1 MRKVKKLTILISLF
15 LLPAVF
21 FVSCGGN
28 ENTNEFNKPVKVSV
42 VKLKMDAAPF
52 QYEFPGNVEG
62 SKQAKLST
70 KLMGEISYFPFE
82 AGAKVQKGQLLAKI
96 KSADIGA
103 KKQQVVSGIAQAQAA
118 YNNVEINYNRIKD
131 LYDKGSA
138 SKKELEDMT
147 LAYEM
152 AKQNLKSAKEMEKEI
167 DDVLSY
173 AEIRAPFDGYIVNKF
188 FEQGDIAA
196 PGHPLMIV
204 ENFTSFKVIAQVPS
218 DEINLF
224 ERGNSIQ
231 VYIDAISNEP
241 FMGKVSEINP
251 GGNPYSKQFEVQVIL
266 DNKNSAY
273 SKIKSGMYGKVIL
286 MDQTRPVIALDE
298 NLLIKRGQLVGVYA
312 VSKSNEATLRW
323 IRTGKETNGKI
334 EVLSG
339 LEAGDLIIKNKDK
352 IKDGQKVEVL

>member
-1 MRKVKKLTILISLF
+1 MRKLNQLTVIVSSLLLTVF
-15 LLPAVF
+15 L
-21 FVSCGGN
+21 VSCGSN
-28 ENTNEFNKPVKVSV
+28 ENTDNLNKPVKVAV
-42 VKLKMDAAPF
+42 EKVALDPVPF

-70 KLMGEISYFPFE
+70 KLMGEISYFPYE

-118 YNNVEINYNRIKD
+118 YNNMEINYHRIKD

-147 LAYEM
+147 MAYEM
-152 AKQNLKSAKEMEKEI
+152 AKQRLKAAKEMEKEI

-204 ENFTSFKVIAQVPS
+204 ENFGSFKVVAQVPS
-218 DEINLF
+218 DQINLF
-224 ERGNSIQ
+224 KRGDEVE
-231 VYIDAISNEP
+231 VYIDAISKTP
-241 FMGKVSEINP
+241 FTGKVSEINP
-251 GGNPYSKQFEVQVIL
+251 GGNPYSKQFDVQVIL
-266 DNKNSAY
+266 EKTTPDY

-286 MDQTRPVIALDE
+286 KDQTKPVIAIDE
-298 NLLIKRGQLVGVYA
+298 NLLVKRGQLVGVYA

-323 IRTGKETNGKI
+323 IRTGKEMDGKI
-334 EVLSG
+334 EILSG
-339 LEAGDLIIKNKDK
+339 VEAGDVIIKDKDK

>member
-1 MRKVKKLTILISLF
+1 MKNLNQLTILISS
-15 LLPAVF
+15 LLLTLF
-21 FVSCGGN
+21 FVSCSSN
-28 ENTNEFNKPVKVSV
+28 ENTNDLNKAVKVSV
-42 VKLKMDAAPF
+42 EKITMDAVPF

-62 SKQAKLST
+62 SQQAKLST
-70 KLMGEISYFPFE
+70 KLMGEIIYFPYE
-82 AGAKVQKGQLLAKI
+82 AGTKVLKGQLLAKI

-118 YNNVEINYNRIKD
+118 YNNMEINYNRIKN

-152 AKQNLKSAKEMEKEI
+152 VKQGLKSAKEMEKEI

-173 AEIRAPFDGYIVNKF
+173 AEIRAPFDGYIINKF

-204 ENFTSFKVIAQVPS
+204 ENFNSFKVVAQVPS

-231 VYIDAISNEP
+231 VYIDAVSNEP

-251 GGNPYSKQFEVQVIL
+251 GGNPFSKQFEVQVIL
-266 DNKNSAY
+266 DNKNPAY

-286 MDQTRPVIALDE
+286 KDQTKPVIALDE
-298 NLLIKRGQLVGVYA
+298 NLLVKRGQLVGVFA

-323 IRTGKETNGKI
+323 IRTGKEMDGKI
-334 EVLSG
+334 EILAG
-339 LEAGDLIIKNKDK
+339 LQAGDMIIKDKDK

>member
-1 MRKVKKLTILISLF
+1 MRKLNQFTILLSSL
-15 LLPAVF
+15 LLTVF
-21 FVSCGGN
+21 FISCGSN
-28 ENTNEFNKPVKVSV
+28 ENTKDLNKPVKVSV
-42 VKLKMDAAPF
+42 EKVAMDTVPF

-70 KLMGEISYFPFE
+70 KLMGEISYFPYE
-82 AGAKVQKGQLLAKI
+82 AGTKVKKGQLLAKI

-103 KKQQVVSGIAQAQAA
+103 KRQQIVSGIAQAQAA
-118 YNNVEINYNRIKD
+118 YNNMEINYHRIKD

-152 AKQNLKSAKEMEKEI
+152 AKQRLKSAKEMEKEI
-167 DDVLSY
+167 DNVLSY

-204 ENFTSFKVIAQVPS
+204 ESFSSFKVVAQVPA
-218 DEINLF
+218 DQINF
-224 ERGNSIQ
+224 FSRGNSVQ
-231 VYIDAISNEP
+231 VYIDAISKTP
-241 FMGKVSEINP
+241 FTGKVSETNP

-266 DNKNSAY
+266 DKNNPDY

-286 MDQTRPVIALDE
+286 KDQSKPVIAVDE
-298 NLLIKRGQLVGVYA
+298 NLLVQRGQLVGVYA

-323 IRTGKETNGKI
+323 VRTGKEMNGKI
-334 EVLSG
+334 EILSG
-339 LEAGDLIIKNKDK
+339 VQAGDVLIKDKDK

>member
-1 MRKVKKLTILISLF
+1 MKKAYKVTTVISSLLLTI
-15 LLPAVF
+15 F
-21 FVSCGGN
+21 FISCGGN
-28 ENTNEFNKPVKVSV
+28 KSTKDLNKPVKVSV
-42 VKLKMDAAPF
+42 ENIKMDAVPF

-70 KLMGEISYFPFE
+70 KLMGEISYFPYE
-82 AGAKVQKGQLLAKI
+82 AGTKVQKGQLLAKI
-96 KSADIGA
+96 KSADIDA
-103 KKQQVVSGIAQAQAA
+103 KKQQVASGIAQAQAA
-118 YNNVEINYNRIKD
+118 YNNMEINYNRIKD

-152 AKQNLKSAKEMEKEI
+152 AKQRLKSSKEMEKEI

-204 ENFTSFKVIAQVPS
+204 ENFGSFKVVAQVPS
-218 DEINLF
+218 DAINLF
-224 ERGNSIQ
+224 QKGNSVQ
-231 VYIDAISNEP
+231 VYIDAISNKP
-241 FMGKVSEINP
+241 FIGKVSELNP

-266 DNKNSAY
+266 DKNNTDY
-273 SKIKSGMYGKVIL
+273 SKIKSGMFGKVIL
-286 MDQTRPVIALDE
+286 KDQTKPIIAIDE
-298 NLLIKRGQLVGVYA
+298 NLLVKRGQLVGVFA

-323 IRTGKETNGKI
+323 VRTGKEMDGKI
-334 EVLSG
+334 EILSG
-339 LEAGDLIIKNKDK
+339 LEAGDVVIKDKDK